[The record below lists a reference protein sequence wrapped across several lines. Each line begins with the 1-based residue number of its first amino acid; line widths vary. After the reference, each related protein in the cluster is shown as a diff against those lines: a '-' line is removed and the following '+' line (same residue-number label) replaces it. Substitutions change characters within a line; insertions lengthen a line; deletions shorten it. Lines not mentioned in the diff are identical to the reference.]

1 MNWTTLFRRPAFL
14 IALAVLIVIG
24 LVWGITAVRAAQPLT
39 LDQHVYTIANQL
51 QCPVCN
57 GESVA
62 DSPSPVAQEIRSVI
76 REQILEGKSDQ
87 QILSYFHQH
96 YGDTILESPPK
107 QGFTSLIWLA
117 PIVMLLAGLV
127 LLWSVAREWDA
138 RPKPTTNPNTET
150 DTVLELTADERQRYL
165 TQLQHELDL
174 ETIQNSPAK
183 KEVGA

>member
-1 MNWTTLFRRPAFL
+1 MNWTSLIRRPAFL
-14 IALAVLIVIG
+14 IALAVLIIIG

-39 LDQHVYTIANQL
+39 LDQHVYSIANQL

-76 REQILEGKSDQ
+76 REQIIEGKSDQ

-96 YGDTILESPPK
+96 YGDSILESPPK

-117 PIVMLLAGLV
+117 PIIMLLAGLV
-127 LLWSVAREWDA
+127 LLWSVAREWNA
-138 RPKPTTNPNTET
+138 RPKLAGDPDTGA

-165 TQLQHELDL
+165 RQLQHELDL
-174 ETIQNSPAK
+174 ETIQNLPAT
-183 KEVGA
+183 KEVSA